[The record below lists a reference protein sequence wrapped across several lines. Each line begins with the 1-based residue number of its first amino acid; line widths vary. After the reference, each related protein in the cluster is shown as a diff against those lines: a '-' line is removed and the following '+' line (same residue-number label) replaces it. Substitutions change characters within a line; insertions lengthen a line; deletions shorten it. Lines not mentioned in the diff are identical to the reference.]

1 MHVSAVLILS
11 QIIGTAA
18 STLARYASPTGSG
31 VADVF
36 PNITFG
42 ESYSVF
48 GNWLYWIGLVCQI
61 IIALGYMFW
70 FRKEQ
75 VAF

>member
-1 MHVSAVLILS
+1 MHVSAVLIIS

-18 STLARYASPTGSG
+18 FTLARYTSPDRSG
-31 VADVF
+31 AGDVF

-48 GNWLYWIGLVCQI
+48 SNWLYWVGLVLQI
-61 IIALGYMFW
+61 VIALGYMFW

-75 VAF
+75 LAF